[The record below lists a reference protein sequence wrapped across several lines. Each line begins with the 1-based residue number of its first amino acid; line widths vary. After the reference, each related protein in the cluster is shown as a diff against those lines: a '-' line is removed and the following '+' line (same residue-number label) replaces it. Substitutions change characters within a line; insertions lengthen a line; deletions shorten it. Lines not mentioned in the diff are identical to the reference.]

1 MRALFLTIL
10 VFIIIGLAA
19 ALFFPNY
26 LISRP
31 TITQLVPDPPVFMVA
46 HPLRYT
52 PDDGQHEIVI
62 PVGFITD
69 LASIPSFLWWWEAP
83 HEGTMAPAIVHDY
96 LYWEQSCTK
105 DEADAVMYLAMLEIG
120 LGEFTTNRIYD
131 GIRTPFAQSAWDN
144 NKQART
150 GGETRFFAEP
160 YARSLLDSQ
169 IEPTATLVS
178 LQSRAAK
185 SGGLFTP
192 QLPNSRVK
200 AACTSALAI
209 FNSL

>member
-1 MRALFLTIL
+1 MRTLFLTVL
-10 VFIIIGLAA
+10 VCIIIGLAA
-19 ALFFPNY
+19 ALFIPNY

-62 PVGFITD
+62 PVGFVTD
-69 LASIPSFLWWWEAP
+69 LASIPSLLWWWEAP

-120 LGEFTTNRIYD
+120 LGEFTANRIYD
-131 GIRTPFAQSAWDN
+131 GIRTPFAQGAWEN
-144 NKQART
+144 NRKART
-150 GGETRFFAEP
+150 RGETRFFTES

-169 IEPTATLVS
+169 IEPTVSLVS
-178 LQSRAAK
+178 LQSRAAEH
-185 SGGLFTP
+185 GGLSTP
-192 QLPNSRVK
+192 RLPNSKVK
-200 AACTSALAI
+200 AACASALEK
-209 FNSL
+209 FNML